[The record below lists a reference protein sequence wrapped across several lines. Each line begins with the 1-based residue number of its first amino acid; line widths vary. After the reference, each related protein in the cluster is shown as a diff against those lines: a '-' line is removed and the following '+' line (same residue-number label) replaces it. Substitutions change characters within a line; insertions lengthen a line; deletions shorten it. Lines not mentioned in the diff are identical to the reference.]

1 MNSKRS
7 LTILASTL
15 VVTLLAVYT
24 FASYPAST
32 VLAARAEARIV
43 AIQPKPASSPIFEQI
58 ADRHEL
64 AVYQATLHAFWG
76 QPVSMVATTPGGAF
90 EQITDRHELAAYQA
104 AISGY
109 MLPNTVHIMDHQIA
123 SAR

>member
-64 AVYQATLHAFWG
+64 AVYQATLHSFWG
-76 QPVSMVATTPGGAF
+76 QPGVVATTPGGAF
-90 EQITDRHELAAYQA
+90 EQIADRHELALYQA

-109 MLPNTVHIMDHQIA
+109 MVPVTGQVMDLQVA

>member
-15 VVTLLAVYT
+15 VVTILAVYT

-32 VLAARAEARIV
+32 VLAASAEARIV
-43 AIQPKPASSPIFEQI
+43 AIQPKPASGPIFEQI

-76 QPVSMVATTPGGAF
+76 QPVSVVATMPGGAF
-90 EQITDRHELAAYQA
+90 EQIADRHELAAYQA